1 MSRTI
6 HGTNCWECSDFNVK
20 NTKGYEC
27 EGHRHI
33 FCDKSLEEHDAKV
46 REDVIYEFAKWLE
59 EKDYLNK
66 TEIDYD
72 WDEHSYLDIVSM
84 TKEEILEEYMDWLA
98 TEKN

>member
-1 MSRTI
+1 MSGYDITHSELTDCYYI
-6 HGTNCWECSDFNVK
+6 MLNGKKVAEC
-20 NTKGYEC
+20 TKQ
-27 EGHRHI
+27 I
-33 FCDKSLEEHDAKV
+33 SNIKANA
-46 REDVIYEFAKWLE
+46 IYEFAKWLE

-84 TKEEILEEYMDWLA
+84 AKEEILEEYMDWLA